1 MKLKKDF
8 LELLRTD
15 PEFYEEVRRTVL
27 TDEILNLPALVRE
40 LTQVVRESAER
51 TDRQIAQLTENMG
64 ILTARVDQLTENMQV
79 LTARVDQLTEDV
91 RALTARVD
99 QLTENMQ
106 VLTARVDQLTE
117 DVRQLTLQVSRLA
130 GQVGRLSG
138 EVGGLLEIKYRQHP
152 YGYFGGILRR
162 ARWVAGDELEDLLES
177 AVQMGRLTAK
187 EIQVLRMTDVIVRGL
202 REGRTVWLTVEVSG
216 TIDRDD
222 IQRALE
228 RAALLARCV
237 PDEVLP
243 VVAGINC
250 PEEVREGALRVG
262 VWVVQDGQVFAPAS
276 QEANR

>member
-40 LTQVVRESAER
+40 LAQVVRESAER

-64 ILTARVDQLTENMQV
+64 ILTARVDQLTEDVRQ
-79 LTARVDQLTEDV
+79 LTARVDQ
-91 RALTARVD
+91 
-99 QLTENMQ
+99 
-106 VLTARVDQLTE
+106 LTARVDQLTE

-187 EIQVLRMTDVIVRGL
+187 EIQVLRMTDVIVRGF
-202 REGRTVWLTVEVSG
+202 REGRTVWLAVEVSG

-243 VVAGINC
+243 VVAGISC